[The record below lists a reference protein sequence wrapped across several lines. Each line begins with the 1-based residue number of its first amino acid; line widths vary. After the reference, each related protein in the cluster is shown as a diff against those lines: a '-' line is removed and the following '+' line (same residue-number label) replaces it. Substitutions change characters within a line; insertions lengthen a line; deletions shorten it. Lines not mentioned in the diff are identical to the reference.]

1 MRMMKKIKYIVILT
15 AFILTVFFAWWM
27 GFKSSMFKKYEQ
39 ENATVILDRIE
50 KVVKLVAVEGNISEI
65 YDYKDYYSFDI
76 APFRKK
82 ALVRVNAK
90 VSAGYDFEKMT
101 VEVDEGSK
109 KITIKNFPEAD
120 ILSIDHNLDYYDI
133 TQGTFNKFTNAD
145 YNKINSRAKSFVAE
159 KAKDS
164 GLLNAAEEQKQE
176 LLEMIKFLVQGGGW
190 SLEVEKQVFLN

>member
-1 MRMMKKIKYIVILT
+1 MRMMKKMKYIVILVV
-15 AFILTVFFAWWM
+15 FLLTIFFAWWI

-90 VSAGYDFEKMT
+90 VSAGYDFEQM
-101 VEVDEGSK
+101 
-109 KITIKNFPEAD
+109 TIKVEEENKIIRVENFPEAE

-133 TQGTFNKFTNAD
+133 SQGTFNKFTTAD
-145 YNKINSRAKSFVAE
+145 YNKINSRAKTFVAE

-164 GLLNAAEEQKQE
+164 GLLDAAEEQKQE

-190 SLEVEKQVFLN
+190 KLEIEDPIFLN